1 MARLCIR
8 VRPNP
13 NTTDPSLDVLRTQ
26 EGDVVCIASDDH
38 VFSRG
43 ERACGQYRFIDVPD
57 ATESELEHLVKS
69 IVDARGQIVQRRELG
84 LLMSALEDGTWKGRT
99 SATKAQV
106 DLITV
111 TKI

>member
-43 ERACGQYRFIDVPD
+43 ERACGQCRFIDVPD